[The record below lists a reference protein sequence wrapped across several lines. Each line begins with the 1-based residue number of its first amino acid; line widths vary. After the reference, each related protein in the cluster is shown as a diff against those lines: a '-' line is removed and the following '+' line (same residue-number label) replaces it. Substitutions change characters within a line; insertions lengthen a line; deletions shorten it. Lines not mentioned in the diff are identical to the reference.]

1 MSDVRNRITPET
13 EKLLDRALRE
23 ALSMGKNSIGSAS
36 SIPHLLQTPQEAAST
51 ATDPPMRGGDAEPSS
66 AILIKDPELRAAFL
80 RAYRAC
86 ENAR

>member
-1 MSDVRNRITPET
+1 VSVTEDLFCQRCGREQPVLHSPCPECSST
-13 EKLLDRALRE
+13 
-23 ALSMGKNSIGSAS
+23 IGSAS